1 MSHSSGWVPDPYGVH
16 EFRFFSADG
25 KATLLVMDGGK
36 KSYDKP
42 PTTAP
47 PPASEPLPT
56 SEAQP
61 APPPDPEEPS
71 PSGGPPSR
79 LDSVRTAPDANKT
92 AVRIPMPQSDIKAE
106 SAAPQSTTA
115 DAPPRAADPPKIQF
129 ADHRQTP
136 SVADRNPPEPMS
148 RALKIS
154 YLVVFGVLAVS
165 ALGLAYVHLRHHA
178 GSPTKSAEGATTT
191 TSVRST
197 TTTTSLPNAPKPGA
211 EAAATALISS
221 WATQNRAEALTVA
234 TPAAVTT
241 LFAAPYTD
249 GLAEDRGCST
259 SFMPIVC
266 TFGPPGG
273 ASPSDP
279 IYQVYVAESPGGWY
293 VSSVKLENVGSGSTS
308 PTG

>member
-36 KSYDKP
+36 RSYDKP
-42 PTTAP
+42 LTAAP
-47 PPASEPLPT
+47 PLASEPLAT
-56 SEAQP
+56 SEARP
-61 APPPDPEEPS
+61 APPPVSEEAS
-71 PSGGPPSR
+71 PSGGPPSP
-79 LDSVRTAPDANKT
+79 LDSEPTAPDANKT

-106 SAAPQSTTA
+106 SAASQSA
-115 DAPPRAADPPKIQF
+115 AAGAPPRAADPPSFQF
-129 ADHRQTP
+129 ADDRQTP
-136 SVADRNPPEPMS
+136 TVAHRNPPEPMS
-148 RALKIS
+148 RALRIS
-154 YLVVFGVLAVS
+154 YGVVFGALAIS
-165 ALGLAYVHLRHHA
+165 ALGLAYVHLRHHG
-178 GSPTKSAEGATTT
+178 GSPTKSAERTTT
-191 TSVRST
+191 TSSVRNT
-197 TTTTSLPNAPKPGA
+197 TTTTSLPTAPKPGA

-221 WATQNRAEALTVA
+221 WATQNRAAALTVA

-241 LFAAPYTD
+241 LFAVPYTN

-259 SFMPIVC
+259 SFTPIVC

-279 IYQVYVAESPGGWY
+279 IYQVSVSQTPGGWY
-293 VSSVKLENVGSGSTS
+293 VSSVKLENVGSGGTS